1 MSHPRKRAERW
12 AQADLLAPLG
22 PCGGASGAPAALQP
36 VPPPATTPARSARA
50 ELWCALHLP
59 ALCFEAVWHEG
70 PAPAGI
76 ARAVI
81 DGDNRVQRLLAIDP
95 SARAPG
101 VQPGMTLAAALA
113 ACPALQVRPRDA
125 RRERL
130 QLVALAEAALAFT
143 PRVSLEPPDELLL
156 ELQGSLRLF
165 GGAEVLTQRLRD
177 VAAQLGL
184 SARFAW
190 APTPRAALA
199 GARGARGFRA
209 LHEAQLVGQLAP
221 LPVTVL
227 REPVPVVARLASMGV
242 RTLGE
247 LLRLPRAGLAQRFG
261 PALPLLL
268 DRLVGRA
275 REPRRAFVPAVRFR
289 GRCEPQYE
297 LSSHAALLS
306 HLEPL
311 LAELEQFLRRR
322 QCTLTALRIR
332 LRHRAPQASTGFE
345 LRLAAPEFAAQRF
358 AALLAEHFARLVLP
372 APVRR
377 IELRSGE
384 LLPLAGA
391 AAAST
396 ASAAANG
403 SDSLWRPGEQG
414 GAVGRETP
422 ALLERLRA
430 RLGHAAVHGL
440 CLIPDHRPEAS
451 WRIAEPALPCTATA
465 ANANATVA
473 TALAHGLRARQRR
486 RPLWLLATPRRLGA
500 LPAGWR
506 LLDGPERIE
515 TGWWDGHDIARDY
528 YLLRD
533 ADGAELWAFRDR
545 QAPHDWFLHGVFG

>member
-1 MSHPRKRAERW
+1 VSP
-12 AQADLLAPLG
+12 
-22 PCGGASGAPAALQP
+22 ALQP
-36 VPPPATTPARSARA
+36 VPLQAAVPARSAQA

-59 ALCFEAVWHEG
+59 ALCFEAVWSDAL
-70 PAPAGI
+70 PQAGI
-76 ARAVI
+76 ARAVV
-81 DGDNRVQRLLAIDP
+81 DGDKRLQRLLAIDP
-95 SARAPG
+95 HARAPG

-113 ACPALQVRPRDA
+113 ACPVLQVRPRDT

-130 QLVALAEAALAFT
+130 RLVALAEAALAFT
-143 PRVSLEPPDELLL
+143 PRVSLAPPDELLL

-165 GGAEVLTQRLRD
+165 GGVDVLAERIRD
-177 VAAQLGL
+177 SAAQLGL
-184 SARFAW
+184 SARLAL

-199 GARGARGFRA
+199 GARGAQGFRV

-227 REPVPVVARLASMGV
+227 REPEPDVARLASMGV
-242 RTLGE
+242 RTLGD

-297 LSSHAALLS
+297 LSSHAALLC

-332 LRHRAPQASTGFE
+332 LRHRAPHAPTRFE

-358 AALLAEHFARLVLP
+358 AALLAEHFTRLVLP

-384 LLPLAGA
+384 LLPLAGTA
-391 AAAST
+391 ATNTTAAV
-396 ASAAANG
+396 ASG

-414 GAVGRETP
+414 GAAGRETP

-430 RLGHAAVHGL
+430 RLGHDAVHGL

-451 WRIAEPALPCTATA
+451 WRIAEPALPCAATVTTA
-465 ANANATVA
+465 AAAGGA
-473 TALAHGLRARQRR
+473 AAAQGLHARHLR

-500 LPAGWR
+500 LPSTWR

-533 ADGAELWAFRDR
+533 AAGAELWAFRDR
-545 QAPHDWFLHGVFG
+545 QPPHDWFLHGVFG

>member
-1 MSHPRKRAERW
+1 
-12 AQADLLAPLG
+12 
-22 PCGGASGAPAALQP
+22 
-36 VPPPATTPARSARA
+36 
-50 ELWCALHLP
+50 
-59 ALCFEAVWHEG
+59 
-70 PAPAGI
+70 
-76 ARAVI
+76 
-81 DGDNRVQRLLAIDP
+81 
-95 SARAPG
+95 
-101 VQPGMTLAAALA
+101 
-113 ACPALQVRPRDA
+113 
-125 RRERL
+125 
-130 QLVALAEAALAFT
+130 
-143 PRVSLEPPDELLL
+143 
-156 ELQGSLRLF
+156 
-165 GGAEVLTQRLRD
+165 
-177 VAAQLGL
+177 
-184 SARFAW
+184 
-190 APTPRAALA
+190 
-199 GARGARGFRA
+199 
-209 LHEAQLVGQLAP
+209 
-221 LPVTVL
+221 
-227 REPVPVVARLASMGV
+227 
-242 RTLGE
+242 
-247 LLRLPRAGLAQRFG
+247 
-261 PALPLLL
+261 
-268 DRLVGRA
+268 
-275 REPRRAFVPAVRFR
+275 
-289 GRCEPQYE
+289 
-297 LSSHAALLS
+297 
-306 HLEPL
+306 
-311 LAELEQFLRRR
+311 
-322 QCTLTALRIR
+322 
-332 LRHRAPQASTGFE
+332 
-345 LRLAAPEFAAQRF
+345 
-358 AALLAEHFARLVLP
+358 
-372 APVRR
+372 
-377 IELRSGE
+377 